1 METEVDYYE
10 LLGLEITASAD
21 DIKKAYRKRAL
32 KVHPDKNPSPDAAV
46 LFHNLTQ
53 AQDLL
58 LNPTKRSEYDQR
70 HRARQERTKKKKE
83 MDSKRREAQDELER
97 REREAKRV
105 KTDQNQAKAQYE
117 AELARLREE
126 GAKRRQE
133 DWVTEPKET
142 ETELPPETERD
153 CALKFKWSSKHRLT
167 ENELHELLST
177 VANVDTVAFS
187 QKKKRSALAIFKTV
201 VDAYTVI
208 TKKDS
213 HPSLSKFDLIDW
225 AAKKPPPLVEK
236 MMREEEI
243 RKQARAA
250 LFAVDNRSSRPRS
263 DKPLFSSGTD
273 TSFKAF
279 HLPALKNTT
288 TSKLSDNDYES
299 LTLMKMRQAEKNR
312 LIMIGQMK
320 QESASN

>member
-1 METEVDYYE
+1 M
-10 LLGLEITASAD
+10 
-21 DIKKAYRKRAL
+21 
-32 KVHPDKNPSPDAAV
+32 
-46 LFHNLTQ
+46 
-53 AQDLL
+53 
-58 LNPTKRSEYDQR
+58 RS
-70 HRARQERTKKKKE
+70 
-83 MDSKRREAQDELER
+83 
-97 REREAKRV
+97 
-105 KTDQNQAKAQYE
+105 
-117 AELARLREE
+117 
-126 GAKRRQE
+126 
-133 DWVTEPKET
+133 
-142 ETELPPETERD
+142 ELPPETERD

-201 VDAYTVI
+201 VDAVSKDIQMGREVKLISLSLSKKYTVI

-279 HLPALKNTT
+279 HLPALKVTFLT
-288 TSKLSDNDYES
+288 HTHTSS
-299 LTLMKMRQAEKNR
+299 TLNLCTDV
-312 LIMIGQMK
+312 LI
-320 QESASN
+320 EYYNF

>member
-32 KVHPDKNPSPDAAV
+32 KVHPDKNPSPDAGKRSTPFTIHLTELLKIAV

-58 LNPTKRSEYDQR
+58 LDPTKRSEYDQR

-142 ETELPPETERD
+142 EAELPPETERD

-279 HLPALKNTT
+279 HLPALK
-288 TSKLSDNDYES
+288 
-299 LTLMKMRQAEKNR
+299 
-312 LIMIGQMK
+312 IMIM
-320 QESASN
+320 NHLL